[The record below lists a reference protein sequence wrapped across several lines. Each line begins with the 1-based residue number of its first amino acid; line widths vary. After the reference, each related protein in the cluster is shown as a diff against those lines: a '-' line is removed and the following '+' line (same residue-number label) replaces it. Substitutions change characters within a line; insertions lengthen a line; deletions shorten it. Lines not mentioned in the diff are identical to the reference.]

1 MPEAYAMPA
10 AATAPLLTAARV
22 RLPLLPLNSYSL
34 HRQCT
39 AALLTVARWTPFA
52 LSTGNAPH
60 RLWHEPRRRGRAC
73 DGSNGGLPSRQ
84 PGRRWPHGRLWRF
97 ARHCWVR
104 HHHAGF
110 SRLPQ
115 AFHCL
120 PSLPSPS
127 HALHPLLIPFH
138 RFPSPSIAFHPLPC
152 RYDTTTLLAASFRR
166 IYDGDPDAPLALS
179 ACGASKFNAAAYG
192 SFGRDPWTCDPAL
205 APLSTQLASLVAQ
218 CSESAHAPLG
228 GREVKRFAE
237 GGFATMQVRADEP
250 RAFHRLR
257 MPSIAFSRLA
267 SPSHAFCGFH
277 ATVQLPLEASENAS
291 AAPPCF
297 GEVRSFHRLLSPSL
311 RPSHG
316 LL

>member
-1 MPEAYAMPA
+1 MPA
-10 AATAPLLTAARV
+10 AAAAPLLTAARWT
-22 RLPLLPLNSYSL
+22 PFAPPKLLLSPQAMHRCSADGCTLDSLCSL

-39 AALLTVARWTPFA
+39 ASPLARAPPPWTCVRWKQWWLTISPAWPAMASWSTLAIRTPLLGKTPPRWFLTP
-52 LSTGNAPH
+52 ST
-60 RLWHEPRRRGRAC
+60 
-73 DGSNGGLPSRQ
+73 
-84 PGRRWPHGRLWRF
+84 
-97 ARHCWVR
+97 
-104 HHHAGF
+104 
-110 SRLPQ
+110 

-127 HALHPLLIPFH
+127 HALHPLLIPCH